1 MPDEQLAEEQAPP
14 SSIRKI
20 GLFLGPLLF
29 LGALLFPT
37 PAGLSPEGQR
47 AAGVVLL
54 MAVWWITEAVEMA
67 ITSLIP
73 LVLFPMLGIL
83 PSEKT
88 APYYT
93 DHTIFL
99 YFGGFVVALAIQ
111 KWNLHRRIALQ
122 TIKIVGTKP
131 TRLVLGFMIA
141 TAFLSMW
148 MSNTACAMMMFPIGM
163 AVAQQLA
170 GEAGQKP
177 DKRVLDNFGSV
188 LMLAIAYS
196 SSIGGIG
203 TLIGTPTNLVFS
215 GAAPK
220 LVPGGPEIQ
229 FLKWMA
235 IGVPVVIIF
244 LPICWFYLCRFSSAV
259 PLTQIQFRSGE
270 HVIEDELK
278 KMGPVTT
285 EEKRILWI
293 WLLMAL
299 LWIFRVPLKMGSVTV
314 PGWSQL
320 FAKSAFLHDA
330 TVAMAAGILLCLIPS
345 SKFKPAAPGQEPERE
360 YLIDWATISKGVP
373 WGVLF
378 LFGGGFA
385 LAAGMEATGLSIWL
399 GGVFGKLAGIPP
411 FLIVLITCIGVT
423 MLSEIA
429 SNTATAVMAMP
440 ILAAT
445 AGQVGLHPYLIM
457 IAGTVAASYGFMLP
471 VATPPNAIVFSSG
484 WISSPQMAKT
494 GLALDLMG
502 VLLVSVLV
510 YLLVGPVFGITA
522 Y

>member
-1 MPDEQLAEEQAPP
+1 LPGDQLIDEQAPP

-20 GLFLGPLLF
+20 GLILGPLLF
-29 LGALLFPT
+29 LGSLIL
-37 PAGLSPEGQR
+37 PAPEGLSPEGMR
-47 AAGVVLL
+47 TAGVVLL
-54 MAVWWITEAVEMA
+54 MSVWWITEAVEMA
-67 ITSLIP
+67 ITSLLP
-73 LVLFPMLGIL
+73 LVLFPALGIL
-83 PSEKT
+83 ASDKT

-93 DHTIFL
+93 DHVIFL

-111 KWNLHRRIALQ
+111 KWNLHRRIALH
-122 TIKIVGTKP
+122 TIKLVGTRP
-131 TRLVLGFMIA
+131 TRLLLGFMIA
-141 TAFLSMW
+141 SAFLSMW

-170 GEAGQKP
+170 GEAGQLP
-177 DKRVLDNFGSV
+177 DRRILDNFGSV
-188 LMLAIAYS
+188 LMLGIAYAAS
-196 SSIGGIG
+196 VGGIG
-203 TLIGTPTNLVFS
+203 TLIGTPTNLIFS

-235 IGVPVVIIF
+235 IGIPVVVIF
-244 LPICWFYLCRFSSAV
+244 LPICWFYLSRFSSAV
-259 PLTQIQFRSGE
+259 PLTKIKFRSGE
-270 HVIEDELK
+270 HVIEDELA
-278 KMGPVTT
+278 KMGPISP
-285 EEKRILWI
+285 EEKRVLWI
-293 WLLMAL
+293 WVFMAL
-299 LWIFRVPLKMGSVTV
+299 LWIFRVPLKLGAVTI

-345 SKFKPAAPGQEPERE
+345 SKYKAAEAGKPPERE

-385 LAAGMEATGLSIWL
+385 LAAGMESSGLSTWL
-399 GGVFGKLAGIPP
+399 GSIFGKLAGIPP
-411 FLIVLITCIGVT
+411 FLIVLITCFGVT

-445 AGQVGLHPYLIM
+445 ASQVGLHPYLIM

-484 WISSPQMAKT
+484 WISSPQMART
-494 GLALDLMG
+494 GLVLDLIG
-502 VLLVSVLV
+502 VLLVSVMV